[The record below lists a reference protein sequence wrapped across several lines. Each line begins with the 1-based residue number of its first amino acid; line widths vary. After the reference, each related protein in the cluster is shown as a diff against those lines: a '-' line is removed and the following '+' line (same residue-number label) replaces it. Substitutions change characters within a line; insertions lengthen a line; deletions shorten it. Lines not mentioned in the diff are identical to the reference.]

1 MSSVFFSFYF
11 PHSSD
16 DDFEEV
22 EFGSG
27 SEPEVVIQDSK
38 ERILMFF
45 VFLLI
50 PVETLQ
56 MYRGLY
62 LPFRNKGS
70 THTIG
75 SHCRH
80 LTSNCRNL
88 FVFPKK
94 RSLLS

>member
-1 MSSVFFSFYF
+1 MSSIFFSFYF

-45 VFLLI
+45 CVLAYSDGNAPDVSRSI
-50 PVETLQ
+50 P
-56 MYRGLY
+56 
-62 LPFRNKGS
+62 
-70 THTIG
+70 TI
-75 SHCRH
+75 S
-80 LTSNCRNL
+80 
-88 FVFPKK
+88 
-94 RSLLS
+94 